1 MKIAILG
8 ASGWIG
14 SHLVNAAKERGH
26 QVVALVRDTDKYS
39 QQGVEA
45 RQFDLLVKDADISSV
60 LDRVAVVLSAIGG
73 RAAGNH
79 RIVADTARMLLDK
92 LPLAG
97 IHRLLWVGGAGSLE
111 VAPGITL
118 MSVPE
123 FPEEYKAEAEA
134 QSGALDVFRQSDS
147 QLNWTFVSPAAE
159 IFQDEST
166 GQYRIGGDQL
176 LVDDAGKSR
185 ISVADYARAMLD
197 ELEAGKYPRQRIA
210 VAY

>member
-1 MKIAILG
+1 MKIAVLG

-14 SHLVNAAKERGH
+14 SHLVNAAKDRGH
-26 QVVALVRDTDKYS
+26 QVVALVRDTNKFPG
-39 QQGVEA
+39 QGVEV
-45 RQFDLLVKDADISSV
+45 RSFDLLAKEADISSV
-60 LDRVAVVLSAIGG
+60 LDGVEVVLSAIGG

-79 RIVADTARMLLDK
+79 QIVAETAGLLLDK
-92 LPLAG
+92 LPKVG
-97 IHRLLWVGGAGSLE
+97 VKRLLWVGGAGSLE

-134 QSGALDVFRQSDS
+134 QSGALDVFRNSNS

-159 IFQDEST
+159 IFPGENK
-166 GQYRIGGDQL
+166 GEYRIGGDQL
-176 LVDDAGKSR
+176 LVDEAGKSR
-185 ISVADYARAMLD
+185 ISVSDYVRAMID
-197 ELEAGKYPRQRIA
+197 ELEAGKYPSQRIA